1 MYLLHK
7 EKKDL
12 QKGKE
17 GKCESWAAGQKRGS
31 ISAWIVILSVYGA
44 DTIPFDLSLSELISW
59 FMKSIT
65 GFLNNSNVHAINFYI
80 INN

>member
-44 DTIPFDLSLSELISW
+44 DTIPFDLSLSELIS
-59 FMKSIT
+59 
-65 GFLNNSNVHAINFYI
+65 
-80 INN
+80 